1 MDAKKENQHFTRD
14 RCNFDKKKRVKCIA
28 IGLLISVLTGVLFYN
43 IAFADA
49 TNYHHTGAA
58 KINVAG
64 SEMQLRFEYAG
75 PKDELK
81 TDGEYRSL
89 FKDKSRPVYV
99 WADEYSSGDL
109 QVGIEQNGG
118 GHITKKNRITCK
130 TSLDKDGGYSVVTF
144 NISYIQPAHKYINR
158 YQADDKSWRA
168 SGEVDNQSGGRF
180 TIFSNGIAHTD
191 SGHAT
196 SNHWVT
202 LTVQINL
209 SNTGMLTGAN
219 DGKFHWATKHVSF
232 GQNNYSLTYNVN
244 GGTVTDENEGDENS
258 SGNVVY
264 TRVCGGGVGREPIVE
279 REGYTLDGWYYDNG
293 TKLSLPIT
301 LCNGNQSVTARWR
314 AVVNVVYFDLRGGK
328 MPNNDNK
335 DINGCKIID
344 DGLYYIQSGLNSN
357 RYIHVRNA
365 SNERQQNGLVTYTS
379 NGGAQTRWI
388 FERYKN
394 TQYYYIIS
402 QLNGLSVNLDSSPNH
417 DQSNEEIELWDQE
430 KGVADHLWYL
440 KDVGNGRVA
449 IYNKATNKCLD
460 IYNGTDGNDV
470 NIMQWTPSP
479 STKKNQQ
486 WTLLPADTTTT
497 PPKRKAATYPVYFPS
512 NEPVLNMA
520 EFAGWSADPNATEG
534 DFEPEDEIG
543 DIGGTTTFYAVWKYK
558 SLAKFNGNGGTCV
571 AEDQTVYTGEDFTL
585 PSTDEVSRSNFR
597 LIGWATEKHARK
609 ELLEPGSTITAE
621 TKQGTVTYYAIWQNT
636 NGNCNLDSVI
646 TDSNMFRDSEKL
658 EGSQG
663 TKYSSPNVDS
673 KYAHPD
679 GGADDPGY
687 YTEK

>member
-1 MDAKKENQHFTRD
+1 MDAKKEARHFVRD
-14 RCNFDKKKRVKCIA
+14 RCNFNKKKRIKYIT
-28 IGLLISVLTGVLFYN
+28 IGLVISVLTGFLLYN
-43 IAFADA
+43 IAFADT

-64 SEMQLRFEYAG
+64 SEMQLRFEYVG
-75 PKDELK
+75 TNDKLK

-89 FKDKSRPVYV
+89 FKSVSRSVYV
-99 WADEYSSGDL
+99 WADKASSGDL
-109 QVGIEQNGG
+109 QVGIERDGG
-118 GHITKKNRITCK
+118 GHVTKENRIICK
-130 TSLDKDGGYSVVTF
+130 TSIDDGGTYGVVTF
-144 NISYIQPAHKYINR
+144 NISYIQPAHKYISK
-158 YQADDKSWRA
+158 YQRADGNWIA
-168 SGEVDNQSGGRF
+168 NGACQNQSGGRF
-180 TIFSNGIAHTD
+180 TVFSTGQPGNT
-191 SGHAT
+191 T
-196 SNHWVT
+196 SEHLTYDHWVT
-202 LTVQINL
+202 LKVQINL
-209 SNTGMLTGAN
+209 SNTGMLTPKRKNYFTYATRYVDLIQATHHIVYHNGTSTWWSRN
-219 DGKFHWATKHVSF
+219 YTDGDWVDDMDEPDKEGWTFNGWTLNGSITNGFTICQDTDLYASWTP
-232 GQNNYSLTYNVN
+232 NVN
-244 GGTVTDENEGDENS
+244 
-258 SGNVVY
+258 
-264 TRVCGGGVGREPIVE
+264 I
-279 REGYTLDGWYYDNG
+279 
-293 TKLSLPIT
+293 
-301 LCNGNQSVTARWR
+301 A
-314 AVVNVVYFDLRGGK
+314 YFDMRGGK

-344 DGLYYIQSGLNSN
+344 DGLYYIQSGLNTN

-365 SNERQQNGLVTYTS
+365 SSERQQNAIVTYTS
-379 NGGAQTRWI
+379 NGGAQARWV

-402 QLNGLSVNLDSSPNH
+402 QLNGLSLNLDSTPSN
-417 DQSNEEIELWDQE
+417 DQTNEEIELWDQD

-440 KDVGNGRVA
+440 KDVGNGKVA
-449 IYNKATNKCLD
+449 IYNKSTNRCLD
-460 IYNGTDGNDV
+460 IENGVDGDTV
-470 NIMQWTPSP
+470 NISQWIPAPES
-479 STKKNQQ
+479 KKWQQ
-486 WTLLPADTTTT
+486 WALVPADTTQT
-497 PPKRKAATYPVYFPS
+497 PPKRKCATYPVYLPS
-512 NEPVLNMA
+512 NEPVLDMA

-534 DFEPEDEIG
+534 DLFPEDDIG
-543 DIGGTTTFYAVWKYK
+543 DIEGPTTFYAVWKYK
-558 SLAKFNGNGGTCV
+558 SLAKFDGNGGTCV

-621 TKQGTVTYYAIWQNT
+621 KKQGTVTYYAIWQNT